1 MLNDYANIL
10 DHRRR
15 RAFLSLIEETRETFA
30 IDVYLLFSW
39 EDPFTDIDRFADAIL
54 DFWDLER
61 RDVLLGVF
69 VRYGRRWEG
78 RIVAGEGLVR
88 RYPMLASTVEEE
100 IAFFIRHHEVA
111 RAAEELFTQIT
122 AFFTLPPVISP
133 SVNDH
138 QPAQMWIIFVIVSAS
153 LLLFFIIRRIC
164 PRCGM
169 ILAVQRSRPS
179 ALLQREKVIYYC
191 RRRCGYIRIRR
202 REG

>member
-10 DHRRR
+10 DHHRRR
-15 RAFLSLIEETRETFA
+15 VLLSLIEATRETFA

-54 DFWDLER
+54 AFWDLEK

-78 RIVAGEGLVR
+78 RIVAGKGLVR
-88 RYPMLASTVEEE
+88 RYPMLAATVEEE
-100 IAFFIRHHEVA
+100 IAFFVRHNEVA

-133 SVNDH
+133 PVNDH
-138 QPAQMWIIFVIVSAS
+138 RPARTWIIFVIVGATLF
-153 LLLFFIIRRIC
+153 LLFIIRCIC

-169 ILAVQRSRPS
+169 ILAIQRSRPS

-191 RRRCGYIRIRR
+191 RRCEYIRIRR